1 MNETIYCALCVCQE
15 ERSPE
20 YPAPNKANTRFSDS
34 VSEASLALICSD
46 SAFAMLWNLVEP
58 RGHSD
63 TVETFG
69 SNETLVGSHG
79 MMNPGRN
86 LLQVGSSLP
95 ASTDAARIPLRHWL
109 VTGSQLPL
117 GMALLQDGML
127 QRMQVHFVLTPGMQ
141 VDKKA

>member
-1 MNETIYCALCVCQE
+1 MT
-15 ERSPE
+15 
-20 YPAPNKANTRFSDS
+20 
-34 VSEASLALICSD
+34 
-46 SAFAMLWNLVEP
+46 LWNLVEP

-63 TVETFG
+63 TVGPFG
-69 SNETLVGSHG
+69 SNETLVGGHG

-95 ASTDAARIPLRHWL
+95 ASTGAARIPLRHWL